1 MKYIRILKDIS
12 KKISYMLDKSQ
23 KRWAV
28 VVLVCI
34 FIGAMVE
41 TLGVSVIV
49 PLVQAMLSPEVI
61 RRALEA
67 GVLHIS
73 TENITN
79 HELILLLSIGVVIIY
94 IIKNIYLIFLS
105 YIRSWYS
112 CKIQKET
119 AVKMMN
125 SYMKRGYPYFLN
137 TNVSKLLRGVGGDVS
152 GLYGVIV
159 KE

>member
-12 KKISYMLDKSQ
+12 KKI
-23 KRWAV
+23 
-28 VVLVCI
+28 
-34 FIGAMVE
+34 
-41 TLGVSVIV
+41 
-49 PLVQAMLSPEVI
+49 
-61 RRALEA
+61 
-67 GVLHIS
+67 
-73 TENITN
+73 
-79 HELILLLSIGVVIIY
+79 
-94 IIKNIYLIFLS
+94 S

-152 GLYGVIV
+152 GLYGVISQIF
-159 KE
+159 KIITEGLTAFLHLYFYYGNRL

>member
-94 IIKNIYLIFLS
+94 IISVLGIPAKY
-105 YIRSWYS
+105 
-112 CKIQKET
+112 KK
-119 AVKMMN
+119 
-125 SYMKRGYPYFLN
+125 
-137 TNVSKLLRGVGGDVS
+137 KLQL
-152 GLYGVIV
+152 
-159 KE
+159 K